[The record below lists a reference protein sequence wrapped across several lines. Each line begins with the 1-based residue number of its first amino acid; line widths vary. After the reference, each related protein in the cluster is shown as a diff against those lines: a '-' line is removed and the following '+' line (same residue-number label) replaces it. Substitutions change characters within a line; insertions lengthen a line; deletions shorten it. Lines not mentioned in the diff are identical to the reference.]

1 MKIKLDMHSFS
12 TRVSLYVLLITG
24 TVFSL
29 AFVIF
34 YHSARSQ
41 VQAEAEKYAMS
52 SLENTVLRIDKIL
65 HSVEVAVANNAW
77 QSYRYVD
84 QPDSWGIMARGGVD
98 CNPAISGGASACVPD
113 V

>member
-77 QSYRYVD
+77 QINRYID
-84 QPDSWGIMARGGVD
+84 QPDSMFIIARRLLES
-98 CNPAISGGASACVPD
+98 NPAISGSAIAFEPD
-113 V
+113 F